1 MHTLIIVFYRRC
13 NARSAAWMA
22 VAKLSYSRWRKR
34 RLQSNR
40 GERWGMVTREIEA
53 SERLVRVVGVNP
65 LFRRGPKR
73 IFENAHSG
81 ARSLIR
87 SGFYGRSVIF
97 PSSNCSRNT
106 TVAESTE
113 TDSSSRLMEISKSK
127 HESLFSF
134 ALVRL
139 FTWF

>member
-1 MHTLIIVFYRRC
+1 
-13 NARSAAWMA
+13 
-22 VAKLSYSRWRKR
+22 
-34 RLQSNR
+34 
-40 GERWGMVTREIEA
+40 MVTREIEA

-139 FTWF
+139 FT